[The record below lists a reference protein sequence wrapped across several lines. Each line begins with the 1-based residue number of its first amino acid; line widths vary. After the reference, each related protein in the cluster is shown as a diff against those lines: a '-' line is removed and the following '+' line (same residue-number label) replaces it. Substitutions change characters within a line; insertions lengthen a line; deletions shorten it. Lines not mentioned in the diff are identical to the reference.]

1 MAINKVVY
9 AGNTLIDIT
18 DTTAT
23 AFDVTAGKY
32 FYAADGTK
40 TLGTS
45 SSGGGSG
52 TADYVSGTFTVS
64 SETSV
69 ASGGTNFPGLTLPW
83 KPDFVEIII
92 TEDSFNAISA
102 PTTSNRYWRVAAE
115 KVMDDFP
122 PIRMSASTVSQ
133 STGDYIFYYSS
144 ACATNSDT
152 NAPTGYAVTGTMSVV
167 NLASYPNWQI
177 TDALKFR
184 VARMSS
190 ATPRIPAGTY
200 RFRAFRKGT

>member
-1 MAINKVVY
+1 MPVSKVEY

-23 AFDVTAGKY
+23 ASDVTAGKY
-32 FYAADGTK
+32 FYTADGTK

-45 SSGGGSG
+45 SGGGGGG
-52 TADYVSGTFTVS
+52 TADYVTGTITVA

-69 ASGGTNFPGLTLPW
+69 ASGGTNFPNFTLPW

-92 TEDSFNAISA
+92 TEDSFNSFES

-115 KVMDDFP
+115 KVTDDFP
-122 PIRMSASTVSQ
+122 PIRMSASKVSQ

-144 ACATNSDT
+144 GCATNSDT

-200 RFRAFRKGT
+200 RYRAFRST